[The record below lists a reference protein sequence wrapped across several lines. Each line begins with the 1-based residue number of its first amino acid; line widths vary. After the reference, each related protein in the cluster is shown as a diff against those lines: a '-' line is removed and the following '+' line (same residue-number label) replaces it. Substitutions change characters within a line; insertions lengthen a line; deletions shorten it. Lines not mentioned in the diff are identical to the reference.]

1 MSQKTAFYV
10 LSLIVIFFIGYHYA
24 NINLEQSETNID
36 NTNTTLSENILK
48 EELSE
53 AIENKNE
60 LQTQLDGLDS
70 QLIMTRAELKTVQQQ
85 LILSASKSK
94 VFENK
99 LNQIDDA
106 RKVVKLLQE
115 ELTTANNNLINM
127 AKELQQVKNELQLVE
142 DKLRSSEV
150 ELELAEFELQLAEE
164 KLEINKD
171 IKY

>member
-10 LSLIVIFFIGYHYA
+10 LSLIVIFFIGYYYA
-24 NINLEQSETNID
+24 KINLEQSNTNID
-36 NTNTTLSENILK
+36 TTNMTLSENILK

-53 AIENKNE
+53 AIENRNE

-85 LILSASKSK
+85 LILSSSKSN
-94 VFENK
+94 VFEDE
-99 LNQIDDA
+99 LSQINDA
-106 RKVVKLLQE
+106 RKAIEPLQK
-115 ELTTANNNLINM
+115 ELTTANDNLKKM
-127 AKELQQVKNELQLVE
+127 VKELQQVKNELQLVE
-142 DKLRSSEV
+142 DKLRSSEI

-164 KLEINKD
+164 KLKLNKN

>member
-10 LSLIVIFFIGYHYA
+10 LSLIVIFFIGYYYA
-24 NINLEQSETNID
+24 KINLGP
-36 NTNTTLSENILK
+36 SENDIATINSSINENKLQ
-48 EELSE
+48 EELSQ
-53 AIENKNE
+53 IIKNKNE

-70 QLIMTRAELKTVQQQ
+70 QLIMTRTELKTVQQK

-94 VFENK
+94 VFEDK

-106 RKVVKLLQE
+106 RKAVKLLQE

-164 KLEINKD
+164 KLELKKD

>member
-1 MSQKTAFYV
+1 MSQKTTFYV
-10 LSLIVIFFIGYHYA
+10 LSLIVIFFIGYYYA
-24 NINLEQSETNID
+24 KINLKPSETIID
-36 NTNTTLSENILK
+36 VTNTSLGENKLK
-48 EELSE
+48 DELSE
-53 AIENKNE
+53 VIKNKND

-106 RKVVKLLQE
+106 RKVVKLLQG

-164 KLEINKD
+164 KLELNKD

>member
-10 LSLIVIFFIGYHYA
+10 LSLIVIFFIGYYYA
-24 NINLEQSETNID
+24 KINLEPSETSID
-36 NTNTTLSENILK
+36 VTNTSLVENKLQ

-53 AIENKNE
+53 VIKNKNE

-70 QLIMTRAELKTVQQQ
+70 QLIITRAELKTVQQQ
-85 LILSASKSK
+85 LIISSSKSK
-94 VFENK
+94 VFEDE

-106 RKVVKLLQE
+106 RKVVKLIQE

-164 KLEINKD
+164 KLELNKD